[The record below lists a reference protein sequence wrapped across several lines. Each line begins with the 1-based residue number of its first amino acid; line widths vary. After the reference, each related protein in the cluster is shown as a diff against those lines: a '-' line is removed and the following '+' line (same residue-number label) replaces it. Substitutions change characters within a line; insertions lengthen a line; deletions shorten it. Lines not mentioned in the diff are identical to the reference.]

1 MSSPSYVRTWIR
13 SALLAGAAALALAL
27 IIPADADAQQTR
39 RVIISELPMDER
51 VEIRSR
57 AERSG
62 EQADQLLREARAA
75 DRDGEYQRAAE
86 MFEQSGQ
93 LRTPGSEQGVGAFRE
108 AGHAYY
114 RAGKPGRASRAWEE
128 AANRG
133 LVRGG
138 VFAASQDFMRAALA
152 AQKAG
157 DRVRISDMAWRAFY
171 LTESPQLTDAQRTEL
186 RKFITATPGS
196 VVEGEAPRPDMRVT
210 SISAA
215 ETRRLRDVESRY
227 RALRDSLSRA
237 SRRGTVT
244 PSSALSDAERVT
256 MIEKIHFA
264 HDRADLSATA
274 RTVLRNKVR
283 VFRAHPSMQITIT
296 GYASEPGSKSYNR
309 ELGLRRARAARDY
322 LVSRGVDGTRIRTAT
337 GGSGELVVEGPG
349 EVADAAN
356 RRGEFRILMTEI
368 RTGQN

>member
-1 MSSPSYVRTWIR
+1 MFSRPYLRTWIR
-13 SALLAGAAALALAL
+13 HGLLAGGAALVLTL
-27 IIPADADAQQTR
+27 IIPTDADAQQTR
-39 RVIISELPMDER
+39 RVVITELPMAEQM
-51 VEIRSR
+51 EIRSR

-62 EQADQLLREARAA
+62 TEAEGLLRRARAA
-75 DRDGEYQRAAE
+75 DRDGEYQRAAGL
-86 MFEQSGQ
+86 FEQSGQ
-93 LRTPGSEQGVGAFRE
+93 LRTPGSEEGVDAFRE
-108 AGHAYY
+108 AGRAYY
-114 RAGKPGRASRAWEE
+114 SADRPRRASRAWEE
-128 AANRG
+128 AASRG
-133 LVRGG
+133 LVRGD
-138 VFAASQDFMRAALA
+138 VYAASQDFMRAAMA

-171 LTESPQLTDAQRTEL
+171 LTESPQLTDDQRTEL
-186 RKFITATPGS
+186 RQFITATPGA
-196 VVEGEAPRPDMRVT
+196 VAETKQTRPDVRIT

-244 PSSALSDAERVT
+244 PASGLSEAERVT
-256 MIEKIHFA
+256 MMEKVHFA

-274 RTVLRNKVR
+274 RSVLRNKVR

-296 GYASEPGSKSYNR
+296 GYASEPGSNSYNR
-309 ELGLRRARAARDY
+309 KLGLRRAQAARDY

-337 GGSGELVVEGPG
+337 GASGELVVEGPG

-356 RRGEFRILMTEI
+356 RRGEFRVLMTEV
-368 RTGQN
+368 RTGHN